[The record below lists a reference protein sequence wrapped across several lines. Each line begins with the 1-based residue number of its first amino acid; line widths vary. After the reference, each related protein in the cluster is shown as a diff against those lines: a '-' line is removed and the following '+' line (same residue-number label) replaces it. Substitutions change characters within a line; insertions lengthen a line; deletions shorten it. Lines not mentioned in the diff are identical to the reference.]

1 MKKSSIT
8 ISFDEERLSALKMY
22 MEQKNVKLEDELEK
36 ALENLYTKNV
46 PAGVRGFIDMKY
58 NPKIDAA
65 AKEIIKKRS
74 RVSAMGEFNSPYKKK
89 DDEPTEQQ

>member
-1 MKKSSIT
+1 MKKATVT

-36 ALENLYTKNV
+36 AIENLYTKNV

-58 NPKIDAA
+58 NPKIEAA
-65 AKEIIKKRS
+65 ARQIKKKHS
-74 RVSAMGEFNSPYKKK
+74 FSSAVGATAPSDDKTDTVGE
-89 DDEPTEQQ
+89 

>member
-1 MKKSSIT
+1 LKKATVT

-36 ALENLYTKNV
+36 AIENLYTKNV

-58 NPKIDAA
+58 NPKIEAA
-65 AKEIIKKRS
+65 ARQIKKKHS
-74 RVSAMGEFNSPYKKK
+74 FSSAVGATAPSDDKTDTVGE
-89 DDEPTEQQ
+89 

>member
-1 MKKSSIT
+1 MKKATVT

-36 ALENLYTKNV
+36 AIENLYTKNV

-58 NPKIDAA
+58 NPKIEAA
-65 AKEIIKKRS
+65 ARQIKNKHS
-74 RVSAMGEFNSPYKKK
+74 FSSAVGATAPSDDKTDTVGE
-89 DDEPTEQQ
+89 

>member
-36 ALENLYTKNV
+36 ALE
-46 PAGVRGFIDMKY
+46 I
-58 NPKIDAA
+58 IIAA
-65 AKEIIKKRS
+65 
-74 RVSAMGEFNSPYKKK
+74 
-89 DDEPTEQQ
+89 

>member
-1 MKKSSIT
+1 MKKATVT

-22 MEQKNVKLEDELEK
+22 MEQKNVKLEDELER

-58 NPKIDAA
+58 NPKIEAA
-65 AKEIIKKRS
+65 AKQIKKKHS
-74 RVSAMGEFNSPYKKK
+74 LSSAVGASAPEEHKSELEGEG
-89 DDEPTEQQ
+89 

>member
-36 ALENLYTKNV
+36 SLENLYTKNV

-58 NPKIDAA
+58 NPKIESAA
-65 AKEIIKKRS
+65 RQIKKKHS
-74 RVSAMGEFNSPYKKK
+74 FSSAVGATAPSDDKTDTEGE
-89 DDEPTEQQ
+89 

>member
-1 MKKSSIT
+1 MKKATVT

-36 ALENLYTKNV
+36 AIENLYTKNV

-58 NPKIDAA
+58 NPKIEAA
-65 AKEIIKKRS
+65 ARQIKKKHS
-74 RVSAMGEFNSPYKKK
+74 FSSAVGATAPSDDKTDTEGE
-89 DDEPTEQQ
+89 

>member
-8 ISFDEERLSALKMY
+8 ISFDEEKLSALKMY

-46 PAGVRGFIDMKY
+46 PSGVRGFIDMKY
-58 NPKIDAA
+58 NPKIEAA
-65 AKEIIKKRS
+65 ARQIKKKHS
-74 RVSAMGEFNSPYKKK
+74 ISSAVDESDSPHKK
-89 DDEPTEQQ
+89 EESAE

>member
-1 MKKSSIT
+1 MKKATVT

-36 ALENLYTKNV
+36 AIENLYTKNV

-58 NPKIDAA
+58 NPKIEAA
-65 AKEIIKKRS
+65 ARQS
-74 RVSAMGEFNSPYKKK
+74 KKK
-89 DDEPTEQQ
+89 HSFSSAVGATAPSDDKTDIVGE

>member
-1 MKKSSIT
+1 MKKSTIT

-36 ALENLYTKNV
+36 AIENLYTKNV

-58 NPKIDAA
+58 NPKIEAA
-65 AKEIIKKRS
+65 EWKIKKKHS
-74 RVSAMGEFNSPYKKK
+74 FSSAVGATAPWDDKTDTVGE
-89 DDEPTEQQ
+89 

>member
-58 NPKIDAA
+58 NPKIEAA
-65 AKEIIKKRS
+65 ARQIKKKHS
-74 RVSAMGEFNSPYKKK
+74 ISSAVGESDSPYKK
-89 DDEPTEQQ
+89 EESAE